1 MLRNLPDGA
10 GFTKDIREVPML
22 ILPSITPRIVNAL
35 YGEAIVLAEEVRER
49 FDSFRQSLELQAGEL
64 QAGEL
69 QAGEFQ
75 RSLTDEAAHDEETR
89 IAVSCEALRTANRM
103 THCMAWLLNHR
114 AHFAGELSALQLRR
128 QGRFINDFP
137 IADHRV
143 MKLMPPELQS
153 TVAATHRFYARI
165 ARLDR
170 GWREGATP
178 ATANVVER
186 LRQRVSA
193 RLRAAS

>member
-35 YGEAIVLAEEVRER
+35 YGEAILLAEEVRER
-49 FDSFRQSLELQAGEL
+49 FDSFRQSLEF
-64 QAGEL
+64 

-75 RSLTDEAAHDEETR
+75 RSLTDEAAHDEDTR